1 MNSREKG
8 KRGEI
13 ELAHELEKWGYEA
26 RRGQQFCGLNG
37 EPDVIG
43 VEGLHIECKRVEKL
57 NIEQALRQSERDAR
71 PSEIPVVFHR
81 RNREEWKATLRLDD
95 FMELWNEAT
104 RE

>member
-81 RNREEWKATLRLDD
+81 RNREEWKATLRLGD